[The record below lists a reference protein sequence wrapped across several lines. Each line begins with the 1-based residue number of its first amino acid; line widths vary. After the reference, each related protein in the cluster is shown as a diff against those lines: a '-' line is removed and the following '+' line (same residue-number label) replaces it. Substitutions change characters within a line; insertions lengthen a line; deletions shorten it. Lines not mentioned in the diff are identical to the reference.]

1 LAGNSVAVPSRVTS
15 HLITPGPAS
24 AVVSV
29 PPQADAPTIAS
40 AINGPISNVV
50 WRSGTAACGR
60 ASGVPIRAMHQPSA
74 RPRTELGLPS
84 TRRSGR
90 CCATLVG
97 IAQTQSL
104 QRSSVVRCDWCGLA
118 NDSGNHASLDQ
129 CVEALQRE
137 VHALRG
143 ELAKATGAP
152 APDPPPRNDG
162 RLPWKFRNT

>member
-1 LAGNSVAVPSRVTS
+1 MTL
-15 HLITPGPAS
+15 GPLR

-40 AINGPISNVV
+40 AIHAAISDVV
-50 WRSGTAACGR
+50 WRSGTVASGR
-60 ASGVPIRAMHQPSA
+60 ASRVPIRAAQPFTA
-74 RPRTELGLPS
+74 PRTELDLV
-84 TRRSGR
+84 SGRMSNR

-97 IAQTQSL
+97 IARQQSL
-104 QRSSVVRCDWCGLA
+104 QRSDVVRCEWCGLA
-118 NDSGNHASLDQ
+118 NDSGNHASLED

-152 APDPPPRNDG
+152 EPDPPPRKDG
-162 RLPWKFRNT
+162 RLPWKFRNS